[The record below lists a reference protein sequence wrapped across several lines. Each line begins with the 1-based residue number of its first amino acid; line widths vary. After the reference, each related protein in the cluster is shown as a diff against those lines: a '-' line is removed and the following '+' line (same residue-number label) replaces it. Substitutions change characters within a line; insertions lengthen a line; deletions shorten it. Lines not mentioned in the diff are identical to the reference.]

1 MLDQDFINRLELA
14 ILKQKPGREAQILMA
29 NPGRSMAEPIHA
41 RSASV
46 LLLLVLKNASPHI
59 VLTKRTAKYPD
70 DKHSGQISF
79 PGGSLDPTDANLQM
93 TAIRETY
100 EEIGV
105 EPEKLQIIGYLTN
118 LYIPV
123 SNFLVHPFV
132 GYLRQEAIYKIQP
145 DEVDE
150 IIEVP
155 VSMLMDDNNIKK
167 KNIRIF
173 NGITLKDVP
182 YFDFYG
188 NTVWGATAMI
198 LSEFRQLVSNIQG
211 K

>member
-14 ILKQKPGREAQILMA
+14 ILTQKPGREAQLLMA

-41 RSASV
+41 RFASV
-46 LLLLVLKNASPHI
+46 LLLLVLKDASPHI

-79 PGGSLDPTDANLQM
+79 PGGSQDPVDADMQM

-100 EEIGV
+100 EEIGI
-105 EPEKLQIIGYLTN
+105 EPETLQIIGHLTN

-132 GYLRQEAIYKIQP
+132 GYLRQEAIYKKQP

-155 VSMLMDDNNIKK
+155 LSMLMDDNNIKK
-167 KNIRIF
+167 KNIRIY

-182 YFDFYG
+182 YFDFFG